1 MKLTIIN
8 QFAAYLQSQNYAD
21 QTIRCYVGII
31 SDLDDPPTADCDAD
45 ALYAYIDHALN
56 QNKYVFSKS
65 CFASFRAS
73 LNALFLMQTGIPIAE
88 YRSRLFQPDE
98 YDIFLQKYGGYC
110 RDFLRLTEPVT
121 LASIREVKAFLK
133 AITPDIQQTEWSSI
147 TADEVIRYLRAE
159 RSGLSVSSLGVTV
172 TAIRRF
178 FRFLQYKDQPIHD
191 SVLTLPLSVPAWSK
205 GGPLP
210 IVLSAEEQEKLN
222 EHSFSKTPTGLR
234 DHLILLC
241 FTELGLRCSEVAAL
255 RMSDIS
261 WHRGTILIRPT
272 KTRQQRELPI
282 SAKLGAALE
291 DYVLHARPKSL
302 GKYLFFKNE
311 KQIFLPASVETIR
324 GVIRRTFDK
333 NGIAGWH
340 VGTHA
345 LRRTFGSRLYSTGN
359 DLKTV
364 ADLLGHTSVSATKAY
379 VRIDVAA
386 LRLAESSWPR
396 RKSNEQ

>member
-1 MKLTIIN
+1 MKLITLN
-8 QFAAYLQSQNYAD
+8 QFATFLQSQNYAD
-21 QTIRCYVGII
+21 KTIRYYVRII
-31 SDLDDPPTADCDAD
+31 NNLDDLPSTGDDAN
-45 ALYAYIDHALN
+45 ALYAYIDDVLN
-56 QNKYVFSKS
+56 RNKSVLSKS

-73 LNALFLMQTGIPIAE
+73 LNAFFLMQTRIPIIE
-88 YRSRLFQPDE
+88 YRSRLSQPDE
-98 YDIFLQKYGGYC
+98 YELFLQKYCDYC
-110 RDFLRLTEPVT
+110 RDFLQLTEPVT

-133 AITPDIQQTEWSSI
+133 VVAPNIQQTEWPAI

-178 FRFLQYKDQPIHD
+178 FRFLQYTDQPIHD
-191 SVLTLPLSVPAWSK
+191 SVLNLPLSVPAWSK

-210 IVLSAEEQEKLN
+210 IVLSAEEQKKLN
-222 EHSFSKTPTGLR
+222 EYSFSQSPTGLR

-241 FTELGLRCSEVAAL
+241 FTELGLRCSEVATL
-255 RMSDIS
+255 QMTDIS

-291 DYVLHARPKSL
+291 NYILHARPKSL
-302 GKYLFFKNE
+302 RKNLFFKNE
-311 KQIFLPASVETIR
+311 KQISLPASVETIR
-324 GVIRRTFDK
+324 GVIRRIFDK

-364 ADLLGHTSVSATKAY
+364 ADLLGHTSVSTTKAY
-379 VRIDVAA
+379 VRIDAAA

-396 RKSNEQ
+396 RKSYEQ

>member
-1 MKLTIIN
+1 MKLTTLN
-8 QFAAYLQSQNYAD
+8 RFADFLRSKDYAD
-21 QTIRCYVGII
+21 QTARDYVAII
-31 SDLDDPPTADCDAD
+31 SALDDPPTADDTN

-56 QNKYVFSKS
+56 QNKPVLSNS
-65 CFASFRAS
+65 SFASFRAS
-73 LNALFLMQTGIPIAE
+73 VNAFFLMQTGIPIAE
-88 YRSRLFQPDE
+88 YRRRLSRPDE
-98 YDIFLQKYGGYC
+98 YDLFLQQYGAY
-110 RDFLRLTEPVT
+110 RRNFLRLTEPVT

-133 AITPDIQQTEWSSI
+133 VAAPNIQQTEWSSF
-147 TADEVIRYLRAE
+147 TADEVVSYLRAE
-159 RSGLSVSSLGVTV
+159 RSGLRVSSLGVTV

-178 FRFLQYKDQPIHD
+178 FRFLQHTNQPIHD

-210 IVLSAEEQEKLN
+210 IVLSTEEQEKLN
-222 EHSFSKTPTGLR
+222 EYSFSKTPTGIR

-241 FTELGLRCSEVAAL
+241 FTELGLRCCEVAAL
-255 RMSDIS
+255 QMSDIS
-261 WHRGTILIRPT
+261 WHRSTILIRPT

-282 SAKLGAALE
+282 STKLGTALE
-291 DYVLHARPKSL
+291 DYILHARPKSL

-311 KQIFLPASVETIR
+311 KQTFLPASVETIR
-324 GVIRRTFDK
+324 GVVRRTFDK

-364 ADLLGHTSVSATKAY
+364 ADLLGHTSVSTTKAY
-379 VRIDVAA
+379 VRIDTAA